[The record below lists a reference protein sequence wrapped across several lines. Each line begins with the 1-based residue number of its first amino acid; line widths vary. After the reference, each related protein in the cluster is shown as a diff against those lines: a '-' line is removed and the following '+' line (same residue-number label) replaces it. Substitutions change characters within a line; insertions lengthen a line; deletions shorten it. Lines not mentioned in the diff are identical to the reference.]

1 MTEHGTV
8 YAVVVKMYEYV
19 MGPTYCDCCGPEPVL
34 EESGSHLDS
43 VHKTREKAE
52 YRVSEI
58 DGTDIPEDYNYDNYE
73 VSIWEASME

>member
-8 YAVVVKMYEYV
+8 YAVVVKMFEYG
-19 MGPTYCDCCGPEPVL
+19 MEPVL
-34 EESGSHLDS
+34 EDSGSHLDS
-43 VHKTREKAE
+43 VHRTREKAE

-73 VSIWEASME
+73 VSIWEASLK